1 MGKTKKEKRDISSLV
16 KRTGEKQ
23 SLFLLGILLSVIGTL
38 VQLVPFLSIYHVM
51 SELLHHLATKEVF
64 NAALMIHWAVYG
76 LIGLLIGLLC
86 TYLGGMLCHTFA
98 YRTICTLRLKLLEH
112 IGCLPLGYVKNNS
125 VGKTRQILETDTDQ
139 LETYLSHQMPDLIS
153 TVTMLLVL
161 FIGMFYLN
169 VWLALVALLPIVIGF
184 AAMAADL
191 VKLMKSGAVQQ
202 NFNALERI
210 NSSAMQYVKGMP
222 TIKIFGQTVKSFRS
236 FYDDIMGYRDFA
248 LKMTELIR
256 PSYVRFRLFILSV
269 ASFVTPAAL
278 LLWLKNPQDS
288 SLAASILF
296 FFILGPAAS
305 VPLLKLR
312 NFAESNNVIN
322 ESVSRIYALLDESV
336 LVETEGN
343 RIPLGA
349 DVCFDHVRFS
359 YSKEGGNVL
368 DDISFVAKQGEITAL
383 VGPSG
388 AGKSTIAELIPRFW
402 DVQSGRISFGGVN
415 IRDMKTQTLMENMSF
430 VFQSSFLFDDTVY
443 NNIAMGKVNATKE
456 EVEAAAKAAQCHDFI
471 LHLPEGYHTKI
482 GNDGTFLSG
491 GEKQRIAIA
500 RAILKNAPL
509 LIMDE
514 ATSSADAEN
523 EYKLQQAMSELIKNK
538 TVIVIAHRLKTI
550 QNANQILVIKS
561 GKIVESGTHE
571 ELLVKQG
578 LYNEMWKNSLS
589 SATWQI
595 ASGKEAL
602 CHE

>member
-1 MGKTKKEKRDISSLV
+1 MEKIKKEKRDISSLV

-23 SLFLLGILLSVIGTL
+23 SFFLLGILLSVIGTL

-169 VWLALVALLPIVIGF
+169 VWLALAALLPIVIGF

-269 ASFVTPAAL
+269 ATFVTPAAL

-296 FFILGPAAS
+296 FFILGPAVS

-471 LHLPEGYHTKI
+471 LHLPEGYHTKM

>member
-1 MGKTKKEKRDISSLV
+1 MEKTKKEKRDISSLV

-51 SELLHHLATKEVF
+51 SELLHHLSTKEVF

-169 VWLALVALLPIVIGF
+169 VWLALAALLPIVIGF

-296 FFILGPAAS
+296 FFILSPAVS

-471 LHLPEGYHTKI
+471 LHLPEGYHTKM

>member
-1 MGKTKKEKRDISSLV
+1 MEKTKKEKRDISSLV

-169 VWLALVALLPIVIGF
+169 VWLALAALLPIVIGF

-296 FFILGPAAS
+296 FFILGPAVS

-322 ESVSRIYALLDESV
+322 ESVSRIYALLDEPV

-471 LHLPEGYHTKI
+471 LHLPEGYHTKM

>member
-1 MGKTKKEKRDISSLV
+1 MEKTKKEKRDISSLV

-38 VQLVPFLSIYHVM
+38 VQLVPLLSIYHVM

-169 VWLALVALLPIVIGF
+169 VWLALAALLPIVIGF

-296 FFILGPAAS
+296 FFILGPAVS

-322 ESVSRIYALLDESV
+322 ESVSRIYALLDEPV

-402 DVQSGRISFGGVN
+402 DVQSGI
-415 IRDMKTQTLMENMSF
+415 
-430 VFQSSFLFDDTVY
+430 
-443 NNIAMGKVNATKE
+443 
-456 EVEAAAKAAQCHDFI
+456 
-471 LHLPEGYHTKI
+471 
-482 GNDGTFLSG
+482 
-491 GEKQRIAIA
+491 
-500 RAILKNAPL
+500 
-509 LIMDE
+509 
-514 ATSSADAEN
+514 
-523 EYKLQQAMSELIKNK
+523 
-538 TVIVIAHRLKTI
+538 
-550 QNANQILVIKS
+550 
-561 GKIVESGTHE
+561 
-571 ELLVKQG
+571 
-578 LYNEMWKNSLS
+578 
-589 SATWQI
+589 
-595 ASGKEAL
+595 
-602 CHE
+602 

>member
-51 SELLHHLATKEVF
+51 SELLHHLSTKEVF

-248 LKMTELIR
+248 LKMTEMIR

-471 LHLPEGYHTKI
+471 LHLPEGYHTKM